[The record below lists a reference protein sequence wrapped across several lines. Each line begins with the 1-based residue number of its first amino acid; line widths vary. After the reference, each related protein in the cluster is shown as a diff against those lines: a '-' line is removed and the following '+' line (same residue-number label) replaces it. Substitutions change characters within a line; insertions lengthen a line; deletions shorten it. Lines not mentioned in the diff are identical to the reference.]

1 MKNINLDEVQEAQ
14 EFSRLPVGGYICGI
28 VRAEDV
34 PEKEY
39 LRIEYDIAEGE
50 NKNYYR
56 KQAQR
61 NPDWN
66 WGGVLIRSYKEKALP
81 FFKAFTTAVEKSN
94 SGYKFDSDERKLARK
109 MVGLVIGE
117 EEYEKS
123 NGDIGTRLY
132 VASVHSVESIKEG
145 KFKVPE
151 FKRLP
156 GSSAT
161 NAKGFEETVS
171 DDDLPF

>member
-14 EFSRLPVGGYICGI
+14 EFSRLPIGGYICGI
-28 VRAEDV
+28 VRAEDI

-50 NKNYYR
+50 FKNYYR
-56 KQAQR
+56 QQSQR

-66 WGGVLIRSYKEKALP
+66 WGGVLIRSYKDKALP

-94 SGYKFDSDERKLARK
+94 SGYKFDSDEKKLARK
-109 MVGLVIGE
+109 MVGLVLGE
-117 EEYEKS
+117 EEYTKQS
-123 NGDIGTRLY
+123 GDIGTRLY
-132 VASVHSVESIKEG
+132 VASVHSVESIKAG

-151 FKRLP
+151 LKRLSD
-156 GSSAT
+156 SSASST
-161 NAKGFEETVS
+161 NDFQTVS